1 MYDFGR
7 KKKNSQNRNIKK
19 VLLMLLQHTPFMYK
33 DKIQMLIHI
42 IHAVLMKRCAEAALI
57 TFSIFF

>member
-1 MYDFGR
+1 MILVER
-7 KKKNSQNRNIKK
+7 KKTPKTEILK